1 VITSSRDGSVAVIQF
16 DRPDVLNAF
25 VPEMF
30 ESLLGRIE
38 AAAIDDA
45 VRTVVLTG
53 RGRAFCAGIDLK
65 ELGSRVVEQGAEGE
79 RMTIEVIQRITRSLV
94 ELPKVVIAAVNGPAV
109 GFGAELAVA
118 ADIRIAADGATF
130 SFPEVQRA
138 LFATGGSTRLLP
150 LLVGTGRAT
159 EWLLS
164 GRSISAEEALA
175 TGLVTE
181 LAAEGDLLKQAI
193 AMAHRIAD
201 NAPFAVGRL
210 KRLLQE
216 APGAP
221 LEEVLSREL
230 DGAVACLET
239 DDFREG
245 ILSFLE
251 RRPARFTGK

>member
-1 VITSSRDGSVAVIQF
+1 MIGSSREGLVQVIRF
-16 DRPDVLNAF
+16 DRPEVLNAF
-25 VPEMF
+25 IPEMF
-30 ESLLGRIE
+30 EGLLGELE
-38 AAAIDDA
+38 AAARDDE

-65 ELGSRVVEQGAEGE
+65 ALGSRVLEEGAEAE
-79 RMTIEVIQRITRSLV
+79 RATIEIIQRITRSIV
-94 ELPKVVIAAVNGPAV
+94 DLPKVVVAAVNGPAV

-118 ADIRIAADGATF
+118 ADIRLAADRATF

-164 GRSISAEEALA
+164 GRNISAAEALA

-181 LAAEGDLLKQAI
+181 LAPEHDLLAEAV
-193 AMAHRIAD
+193 AMAGRIAD
-201 NAPFAVGRL
+201 NAPLAVGRL

-221 LEEVLSREL
+221 LDEVLRREME
-230 DGAVACLET
+230 GAVACLET
-239 DDFREG
+239 EDFREG
-245 ILSFLE
+245 VRSFLE
-251 RRPARFTGK
+251 KRPARFTGR